1 MLTVETISE
10 LKRLKNEII
19 DNYTDIVANIEQIQN
34 ENGFA
39 EITQRIT
46 MPFEEVFLILK
57 RLRTLEVY

>member
-46 MPFEEVFLILK
+46 KPFEEVFLILK